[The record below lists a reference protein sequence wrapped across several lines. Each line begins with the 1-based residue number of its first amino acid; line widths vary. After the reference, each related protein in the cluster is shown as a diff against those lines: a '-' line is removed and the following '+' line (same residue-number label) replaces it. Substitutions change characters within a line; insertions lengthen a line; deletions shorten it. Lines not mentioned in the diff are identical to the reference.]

1 MIQFNKKGKRWVLTL
16 SVNRAHPTDMRT
28 YHYGTLYIYKDE
40 KGGNYRYS
48 KEIGVGELV
57 AIESADFDSIRINSN
72 SSYEEGA
79 CLFLEKDGAVTSP
92 AMSIRNLDYVLADI
106 PSTLTEKQRSF
117 VKYFLQLCKDN
128 TEPRLSQYVAK

>member
-28 YHYGTLYIYKDE
+28 YHYGTL
-40 KGGNYRYS
+40 
-48 KEIGVGELV
+48 
-57 AIESADFDSIRINSN
+57 DFDSIRINSN
-72 SSYEEGA
+72 SFYEEGA

-117 VKYFLQLCKDN
+117 VKYFLQLCKN
-128 TEPRLSQYVAK
+128 ARTYKN